1 METRAN
7 YVLIGAF
14 TLLVGI
20 FGVLFA
26 LWAAKYSS
34 QQDWTGYEIIFDEPV
49 SGLGVGG
56 SVRYN
61 GIVVGTIKQLSLD
74 ERDPR
79 RVVARIE
86 VKAGTPIK
94 TDTRARPSIDSLTG
108 PAFILLTGGS
118 PNSPLLTTVDKREW
132 PVIPTQPSALQNI
145 ADTANRLVTRLD
157 TLMSDDNIRRV
168 STTLANL
175 EKISDAVAGQRGD
188 LVATLR
194 DLRQASAQLNQTLT
208 HADKVVSGV
217 DTNVVQQL
225 PGLVQKLD
233 ATLTRLDAAAGT
245 AQSMLDENRAAV
257 RSFGNDGLAQLGP
270 TLSDLRDL
278 TRDLRRISDRIEQSP
293 NNVLLGGN
301 QTKEF
306 TPP

>member
-34 QQDWTGYEIIFDEPV
+34 QQDWTGYRVIFDEPV
-49 SGLGVGG
+49 SGLSVGG

-86 VKAGTPIK
+86 VKAGTPVK
-94 TDTRARPSIDSLTG
+94 TDTRARLSIDSLTG

-118 PNSPLLTTVDKREW
+118 PSAPLLTDSDRREW
-132 PVIPTQPSALQNI
+132 PIIHTQPSALQNI
-145 ADTANRLVTRLD
+145 ADTANKLVARLD
-157 TLMSDDNIRRV
+157 TLLSDENIRRV
-168 STTLANL
+168 SVTLANL
-175 EKISDAVAGQRGD
+175 EKVSDTVAGQRGEM
-188 LVATLR
+188 VATLR
-194 DLRQASAQLNQTLT
+194 DLHQASAQLNQTLA
-208 HADKVVSGV
+208 HADRVVTGV
-217 DTNVVQQL
+217 DANLVQQL
-225 PGLVQKLD
+225 PALVQKLD
-233 ATLTRLDAAAGT
+233 ATLTKLDATAGT
-245 AQSMLDENRAAV
+245 ADAMLGENRTAL
-257 RSFGNDGLAQLGP
+257 RNFTRDGLGQLGP
-270 TLSDLRDL
+270 TLGDLRDL

>member
-7 YVLIGAF
+7 FVLIGAF
-14 TLLVGI
+14 TLIVGI

-34 QQDWTGYEIIFDEPV
+34 QRDWIGYQVIFDEPV
-49 SGLGVGG
+49 SGLGVGA

-79 RVVARIE
+79 RVVAKIDLE
-86 VKAGTPIK
+86 ADTPVK
-94 TDTRARPSIDSLTG
+94 TDTRARLSIDSLTG

-118 PNSPLLTTVDKREW
+118 PSSPLLTQVDKREW

-157 TLMSDDNIRRV
+157 TLMSEENIQRV
-168 STTLANL
+168 TTTLANL
-175 EKISDAVAGQRGD
+175 ETISTAVAGQRGE
-188 LVATLR
+188 LVATLH
-194 DLRQASAQLNQTLT
+194 DLRQASAQLNQTLA
-208 HADKVVSGV
+208 HADQAVAGV
-217 DTNVVQQL
+217 DTNLVQKL
-225 PGLVQKLD
+225 PALVQKLD
-233 ATLTRLDAAAGT
+233 ATLSRLDAAAGT
-245 AQSMLDENRAAV
+245 TNAMLDENRAAV
-257 RSFGNDGLAQLGP
+257 RSFSSDGLAQLGP
-270 TLSDLRDL
+270 TLSDLRAL
-278 TRDLRRISDRIEQSP
+278 TRDLRRISDRIEQTP

-306 TPP
+306 TPK

>member
-14 TLLVGI
+14 TLIVGI

-34 QQDWTGYEIIFDEPV
+34 QQDWTGYEIIFGEPV

-61 GIVVGTIKQLSLD
+61 GITVGTIKQLSLD

-118 PNSPLLTTVDKREW
+118 PNSPLLTRVDKREW

-175 EKISDAVAGQRGD
+175 EKISDSVAGQRGD

-194 DLRQASAQLNQTLT
+194 DLRQASAQLNQTLAN
-208 HADKVVSGV
+208 ADKVVTGV
-217 DTNVVQQL
+217 DANLVQQL
-225 PGLVQKLD
+225 PALVRKLD
-233 ATLTRLDAAAGT
+233 ATLTRLDASAGT
-245 AQSMLDENRAAV
+245 AQAMLEENRAAV
-257 RSFGNDGLAQLGP
+257 RSFGSDGLAQLGP

-293 NNVLLGGN
+293 DNVLLGGN
-301 QTKEF
+301 TTREF
-306 TPP
+306 TPR